1 MLALENLYGDICT
14 YIIVYP
20 SSQPKDWK
28 ACRSEC
34 QKRSNCAHWTLVRG
48 RDPDRA
54 ARRKKCILFS
64 SKSGRECGTRLMIT
78 LAKQGQYMISYL
90 HPSGQAKNE
99 FRISGPRDCSNSGS
113 GGGGSGT
120 PAGFTPCDCCRA
132 NRPQICDRLAD
143 FDCSNCGTG
152 SNGGNGE
159 RKRVTVLFLELRN

>member
-1 MLALENLYGDICT
+1 
-14 YIIVYP
+14 
-20 SSQPKDWK
+20 
-28 ACRSEC
+28 
-34 QKRSNCAHWTLVRG
+34 
-48 RDPDRA
+48 
-54 ARRKKCILFS
+54 
-64 SKSGRECGTRLMIT
+64 MIT

-113 GGGGSGT
+113 GGSGSGT

-143 FDCSNCGTG
+143 FDCRNCGTG

-159 RKRVTVLFLELRN
+159 RKGITVLFSEFRNKRARLFHTFVRPLQGGAKLMELSLVTHVPSWPIGCAWAGHFAWQK